1 MVKNYLDSIV
11 QELIVSHVVSSFKV
25 LKCEV
30 GEEDGYTRIKCNLS
44 NGDTLEFAEYIQI
57 SKNTIHL
64 ETYSFHWQ
72 SADGNLVKRWD
83 NVKHH
88 KEVGTYPYHLHLPNN
103 TVIDSE
109 PMNLKKVLAEIGKVL
124 PIKESEGRR

>member
-1 MVKNYLDSIV
+1 MLENYLDVIV
-11 QELIVSHVVSSFKV
+11 HDLVVSFVVSSFQV
-25 LKCEV
+25 LKREV
-30 GEEDGYTRIKCNLS
+30 GEEDGYIRVKCNLS
-44 NGDTLEFAEYIQI
+44 NGDILEFAEYIQLR
-57 SKNTIHL
+57 KNMIYL

-109 PMNLKKVLAEIGKVL
+109 PMNLKKALAAIGKVL
-124 PIKESEGRR
+124 PLKES